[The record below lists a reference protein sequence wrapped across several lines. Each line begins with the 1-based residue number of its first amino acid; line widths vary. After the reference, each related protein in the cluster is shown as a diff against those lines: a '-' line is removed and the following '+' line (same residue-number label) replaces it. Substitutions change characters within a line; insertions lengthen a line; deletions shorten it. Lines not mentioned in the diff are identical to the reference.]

1 MRLLR
6 FAILSAVIGIAVPTA
21 FAGVQPDRKDQ
32 TDHGCAADMN
42 TADCFGDPT
51 TIYGGDFFQCSA
63 KGSLNQGCWWIG
75 EVPDAN
81 GVMRKR
87 CVKIAFEGGCS
98 CDSVKLT
105 TKGLCVYY
113 K

>member
-1 MRLLR
+1 MRCGHEHSRLFR
-6 FAILSAVIGIAVPTA
+6 RS
-21 FAGVQPDRKDQ
+21 D
-32 TDHGCAADMN
+32 DH
-42 TADCFGDPT
+42 
-51 TIYGGDFFQCSA
+51 
-63 KGSLNQGCWWIG
+63 
-75 EVPDAN
+75 DAN

-105 TKGLCVYY
+105 TKGLCMYY